1 MVKREKGGRT
11 TKLKDM
17 SRNKSSMAKKGS
29 KSGSSIHKSNASTN
43 PFRADPSGGKKG
55 S

>member
-11 TKLKDM
+11 TKLLDM
-17 SRNKSSMAKKGS
+17 NRGKSSMMKKG
-29 KSGSSIHKSNASTN
+29 KGSGSSIHKSNASTN